1 MKEAKT
7 NEKMLHL
14 YTQKLI
20 KLKKKKMKKLEEKW
34 KIKKKIKKKV
44 KNFSFLDK

>member
-20 KLKKKKMKKLEEKW
+20 KLKKKKNEEIRRKMKN
-34 KIKKKIKKKV
+34 KKKIKKKV